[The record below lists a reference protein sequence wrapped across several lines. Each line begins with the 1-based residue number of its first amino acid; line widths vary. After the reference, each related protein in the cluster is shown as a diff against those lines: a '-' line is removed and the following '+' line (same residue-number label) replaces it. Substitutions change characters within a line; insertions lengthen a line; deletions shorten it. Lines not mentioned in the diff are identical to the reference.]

1 MLYVINPNQDLL
13 KKWLCTGLLYK
24 GITIQTSPFHH
35 VVLRSNEERESAINV
50 FLPPLLSVD
59 RQRVRPRP
67 STVFSGRHVGWREG
81 QPAVQA
87 CQKWESPPARENGE
101 EGALHNECLL

>member
-13 KKWLCTGLLYK
+13 KKWLCTGAGLLYK
-24 GITIQTSPFHH
+24 GITIQTSPFQHH

-50 FLPPLLSVD
+50 FLPPLLSV
-59 RQRVRPRP
+59 RQRVCP

-87 CQKWESPPARENGE
+87 CQKWERPAARENGE